1 MKNRVKPKISKIKI
15 VFLSILVS
23 GTVPNTEI
31 IQKFWKDKQTTKVEE
46 RDKEGKR
53 RRREKGRKEL

>member
-1 MKNRVKPKISKIKI
+1 MKKRVKPKISKIKI

-31 IQKFWKDKQTTKVEE
+31 IRKFWKDKQTTKVEE
-46 RDKEGKR
+46 RNKEGKR

>member
-1 MKNRVKPKISKIKI
+1 MNRVKPKISEIKI
-15 VFLSILVS
+15 VFNSILVP

-31 IQKFWKDKQTTKVEE
+31 IQKFWKDKETKGVEE
-46 RDKEGKR
+46 RGKEGK